1 MGWRDGA
8 FVTWQGLALPALVA
22 HCVCVCVCACVRA
35 CVRVCVRAWVRACA
49 RAPVFECVR
58 VCVHTHIHRILC
70 YNSSA
75 MVPSLFVELF
85 CLCAVTLTEWL
96 PLETKGGNPILL
108 RHE

>member
-1 MGWRDGA
+1 MRPCLCAYTHTPYSRLLVIGYGS
-8 FVTWQGLALPALVA
+8 FVG
-22 HCVCVCVCACVRA
+22 VCVCVRA
-35 CVRVCVRAWVRACA
+35 CVRACA